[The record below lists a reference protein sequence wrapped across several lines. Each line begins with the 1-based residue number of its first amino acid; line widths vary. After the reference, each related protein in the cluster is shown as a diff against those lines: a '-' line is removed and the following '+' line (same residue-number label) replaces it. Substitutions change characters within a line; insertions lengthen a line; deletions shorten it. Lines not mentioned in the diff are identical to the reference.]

1 MLSILDNSY
10 LNNFLKTL
18 LRYLPCNF
26 YENRM
31 STEPLFY
38 IFILTKIDSSPSS
51 SIWLFLPKVADY
63 LIYLSLAFQLI
74 RSRYPFDE
82 KRLFDDVLGKAQLF
96 DFFKLIQIINND
108 LSVLLTNGYV
118 LCPATF
124 VLHHPEHGHAVVL
137 PIISIIID
145 GTLVYDKERP
155 PFASFISLFCPND
168 EVYLLYFLM
177 SFSCFSFSFFTT
189 M

>member
-1 MLSILDNSY
+1 MCICVFLSKFFFSFPVRLKPRLMLSILDNSY

-51 SIWLFLPKVADY
+51 IWLFLPKVADY

-96 DFFKLIQIINND
+96 DFF
-108 LSVLLTNGYV
+108 
-118 LCPATF
+118 
-124 VLHHPEHGHAVVL
+124 
-137 PIISIIID
+137 
-145 GTLVYDKERP
+145 
-155 PFASFISLFCPND
+155 
-168 EVYLLYFLM
+168 
-177 SFSCFSFSFFTT
+177 
-189 M
+189 